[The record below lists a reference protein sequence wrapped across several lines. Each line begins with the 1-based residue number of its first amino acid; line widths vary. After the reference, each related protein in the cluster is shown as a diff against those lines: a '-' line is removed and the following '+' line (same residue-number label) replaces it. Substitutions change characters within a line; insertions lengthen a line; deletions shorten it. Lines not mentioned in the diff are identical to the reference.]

1 MPEAYTRKGIE
12 MTKKEKELE
21 HDRAT
26 YQMMSRVN
34 RHAEVQQI
42 VDSQESQ
49 ESWQIAFYI
58 MAFAT
63 GCLCTT
69 ALMMALNIV
78 R

>member
-1 MPEAYTRKGIE
+1 

-21 HDRAT
+21 HDRQT
-26 YQMMSRVN
+26 LQMMSRVS

-58 MAFAT
+58 MAFAA

-69 ALMMALNIV
+69 ALMMALNIL

>member
-1 MPEAYTRKGIE
+1 
-12 MTKKEKELE
+12 MTKREKELE
-21 HDRAT
+21 HEKET
-26 YQMMSRVN
+26 LQMMSRVS

-58 MAFAT
+58 MAFAA

-69 ALMMALNIV
+69 ALMMALNIL

>member
-1 MPEAYTRKGIE
+1 
-12 MTKKEKELE
+12 MTKREKELE
-21 HDRAT
+21 HEKET
-26 YQMMSRVN
+26 LQMMSRVS
-34 RHAEVQQI
+34 RHAEVRQI

-58 MAFAT
+58 MAFAA

-69 ALMMALNIV
+69 ALMMALNIL

>member
-1 MPEAYTRKGIE
+1 
-12 MTKKEKELE
+12 MTKREKELE
-21 HDRAT
+21 HEKQT
-26 YQMMSRVN
+26 LQMMSRVSK
-34 RHAEVQQI
+34 HAEVKQI

-58 MAFAT
+58 MAFAA

-69 ALMMALNIV
+69 ALMMALNIL

>member
-1 MPEAYTRKGIE
+1 
-12 MTKKEKELE
+12 MTKREKELE
-21 HDRAT
+21 HEKET
-26 YQMMSRVN
+26 LQMMSRVS

-58 MAFAT
+58 MAFAA

-69 ALMMALNIV
+69 ALMMALNILQ
-78 R
+78 